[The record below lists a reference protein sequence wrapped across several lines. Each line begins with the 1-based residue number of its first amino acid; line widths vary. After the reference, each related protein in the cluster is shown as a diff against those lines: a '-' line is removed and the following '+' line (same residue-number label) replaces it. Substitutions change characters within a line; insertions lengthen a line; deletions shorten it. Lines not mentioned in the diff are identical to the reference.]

1 MKESAF
7 RFSKPVLKNIEYRIN
22 DEFQSDQKVHFH
34 SHFHRNVIRSEDSCA
49 AVVELTIEIGVDKRS
64 VNAPFALLSVI
75 MANFE
80 WDETYDSETINNL
93 LLINAPSLLLGY
105 ARPIISNI
113 TSNSI
118 GQYDLPFM
126 NFVSSDDILSTE
138 E

>member
-1 MKESAF
+1 MF
-7 RFSKPVLKNIEYRIN
+7 PQLLGPQNGHGY
-22 DEFQSDQKVHFH
+22 DP
-34 SHFHRNVIRSEDSCA
+34 
-49 AVVELTIEIGVDKRS
+49 T
-64 VNAPFALLSVI
+64 FALLFVI